1 LSSCTWS
8 IRLSMPHLRV
18 WLTPSIPLHRYLAK
32 QPPLTGAL
40 RDSSACE
47 GLKGLAEEQVWIC
60 QRQAEAMDSV
70 KRGAELAIEECQ
82 HQFHNRR
89 WNCSILQGLQVFGK
103 VSASL
108 PSAGTRES
116 AFIHAI
122 SSAGVAFAVTRA
134 CSRGELEKCG
144 CDHKIRG
151 VSPEGFQW
159 SGCSDNLS
167 YGIALSQAFVDNPE
181 RSRGVS
187 SSRALMNLHNN
198 EAGRKAILSHMKVEC
213 KCHGVSG
220 SCEVRTC
227 WKVMPPF
234 RKVGNIL
241 KEKFEGATEVHPKR
255 VGSRKLLVPKSTR
268 FKPYTAHD
276 LVYLVASPD
285 FCDQNPRRG
294 VFGTSGR
301 QCNRTSHAMDGC
313 ELLCCGRGFRTT
325 QGEVVERCS
334 CKFRWC
340 CSVKCKQCRHLVEI
354 HTCR

>member
-1 LSSCTWS
+1 MEIVKLYTLLIPVQHVLAVTW
-8 IRLSMPHLRV
+8 L
-18 WLTPSIPLHRYLAK
+18 YLAK
-32 QPPLTGAL
+32 QPSLRGVL
-40 RDSSACE
+40 RDPSACE
-47 GLKGLAEEQVWIC
+47 GLKGLTEEQVQIC

-70 KRGAELAIEECQ
+70 KRGAELAVEECQ
-82 HQFHNRR
+82 HQFQNRR
-89 WNCSILQGLQVFGK
+89 WNCSTLQGLQVFGK
-103 VSASL
+103 PAS
-108 PSAGTRES
+108 PPATGTRES
-116 AFIHAI
+116 AFVHAI
-122 SSAGVAFAVTRA
+122 SSAGVAFAITRA

-144 CDHKIRG
+144 CDRRIRG

-167 YGIALSQAFVDNPE
+167 YGIAFSQAFVDNPE
-181 RSRGVS
+181 RSRGIS

-234 RKVGNIL
+234 RKVGNVL
-241 KEKFEGATEVHPKR
+241 KERFEGATEVHPKR
-255 VGSRKLLVPKSTR
+255 VGSRKLLVPKSSR

-285 FCDQNPRRG
+285 FCNWDSRRG

-313 ELLCCGRGFRTT
+313 ELLCCGRGFRTA
-325 QGEVVERCS
+325 QAEVVERCS

-340 CSVKCKQCRHLVEI
+340 CSVKCKQCRHLVEVNS
-354 HTCR
+354 CR